1 MIDIDKLNFRDA
13 IEVLKPTKCV
23 EEIEEDARW
32 LLSDINIDFVV
43 NFDMNH
49 EAGIIFYVAGYIAR
63 TESKALKCESCTC
76 LFVKSKDTPEIHL
89 DDDLGDKKEKF
100 LEQINRGGLFTP
112 SDSLYVCVLYGR
124 ELFKKVYDHGR
135 IEKHFLNAENQREVF
150 TAMLEMKM
158 KNDAESSAILTQKC
172 ADSHM
177 FSARIKSIGARIF
190 NTFSKNFVGEL
201 NDKIHKDRKRMP
213 KEKKNDST
221 KDSGAKKIRKLQSE

>member
-43 NFDMNH
+43 NFDMNL
-49 EAGIIFYVAGYIAR
+49 EAGILFYIAGYIAR

-76 LFVKSKDTPEIHL
+76 LFVKSKDTPEIQL

-100 LEQINRGGLFTP
+100 LELINRGGLFTP

-177 FSARIKSIGARIF
+177 F
-190 NTFSKNFVGEL
+190 L
-201 NDKIHKDRKRMP
+201 
-213 KEKKNDST
+213 
-221 KDSGAKKIRKLQSE
+221 